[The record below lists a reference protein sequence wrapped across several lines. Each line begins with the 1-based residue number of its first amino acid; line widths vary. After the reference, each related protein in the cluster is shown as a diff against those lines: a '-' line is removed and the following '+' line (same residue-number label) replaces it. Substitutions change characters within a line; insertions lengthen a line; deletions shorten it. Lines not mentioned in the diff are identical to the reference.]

1 MTQKDEDFERR
12 LTSWLKA
19 DAPAE
24 EPAGLLQ
31 AVVTRTATTRRR
43 PGWAITARW
52 MPSITLP
59 VVQMRQTY
67 RAAWLL
73 VVLALI
79 AATAAAILVVGSLRR
94 LPPPV
99 GLARAGLIAFDG
111 GGDIA
116 VVDASGSKGRSL
128 TSTQAVETSPNFSPD
143 GTKIAY
149 WSRGAVGL
157 PASLWV
163 MDADG
168 SDPANVTG
176 TTNFSSL
183 ENLQAAW
190 SPDSH
195 QLAFVVGDYYASAQ
209 LWVVTVD
216 GTDLHK
222 VGEGSL
228 SRSDPA
234 WSPDGR
240 LIAFRGHTIGVLPD
254 AFPADPAIG
263 VYVTAPDGTGER
275 KVSQSAGSG
284 GGPNYRDFLGPRV
297 GTAPSWSPDGRTL
310 LYATGIAGS
319 HALAIATIDG
329 SSERIIDL
337 PAGDHLLPTF
347 SPDGLRI
354 AFQDLAP
361 TEDRATTFVVQAD
374 GTGLYPLEGG
384 APVALNP
391 VFWSPDG
398 QFVVTYALDLSE
410 VHLAASGRSA
420 SDAREQP
427 PVSIG
432 MGTSSTTSGFPE
444 RASWQR
450 LAP

>member
-1 MTQKDEDFERR
+1 
-12 LTSWLKA
+12 
-19 DAPAE
+19 
-24 EPAGLLQ
+24 
-31 AVVTRTATTRRR
+31 
-43 PGWAITARW
+43 
-52 MPSITLP
+52 MPKMAFPIA
-59 VVQMRQTY
+59 QGRHTY
-67 RAAWLL
+67 RVAWP
-73 VVLALI
+73 VAVLALL
-79 AATAAAILVVGSLRR
+79 AAAAASILVVGSLRR

-99 GLARAGLIAFDG
+99 GLARPGIIAFDS
-111 GGDIA
+111 GGDIV
-116 VVDASGSKGRSL
+116 VVDANGGNRRRVTTTPGL
-128 TSTQAVETSPNFSPD
+128 ETSPSFSPD

-149 WSRGAVGL
+149 WSRDAAGL

-168 SDPANVTG
+168 SHQANMTG

-190 SPDSH
+190 APDSG
-195 QLAFVVGDYYASAQ
+195 QLAFAVGDYYASAQ
-209 LWVVTVD
+209 LWVVRVD
-216 GTDLHK
+216 GTDLHR

-254 AFPADPAIG
+254 AYPADPAIG

-284 GGPNYRDFLGPRV
+284 GAPNYRFFLGPQA

-310 LYATGIAGS
+310 LYATGVAGS
-319 HALAIATIDG
+319 HALAIATVDG
-329 SSERIIDL
+329 SSERVIDL

-361 TEDRATTFVVQAD
+361 TGDRATTFVVQPD
-374 GTGLYPLEGG
+374 GTGLHPLEEG
-384 APVALNP
+384 AAVALNP
-391 VFWSPDG
+391 VFWSPDSR
-398 QFVVTYALDLSE
+398 FVVTYGLDLSE
-410 VHLAASGRSA
+410 VHVATTDPNAGDGVDQRSL
-420 SDAREQP
+420 SVGLGD
-427 PVSIG
+427 
-432 MGTSSTTSGFPE
+432 SSTTSGFPE